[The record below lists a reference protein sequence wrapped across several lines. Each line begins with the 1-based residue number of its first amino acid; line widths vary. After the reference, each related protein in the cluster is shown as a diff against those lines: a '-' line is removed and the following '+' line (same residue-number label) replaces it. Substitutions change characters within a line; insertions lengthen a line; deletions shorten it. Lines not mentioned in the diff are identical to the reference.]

1 MQKIII
7 KIDVSKI
14 DKSKIKT
21 ETFTTKE
28 GETVTKKIL
37 ELEAVPL
44 NETKLIKDGD
54 TYQLHK
60 THFIV
65 ESQTK
70 EERVNKVKSKII
82 GDGLMFTNKSK
93 VEAKEDIYQTEEL
106 DPNDI
111 PFK

>member
-60 THFIV
+60 THFIA

-82 GDGLMFTNKSK
+82 GDGLMFTNKPK
-93 VEAKEDIYQTEEL
+93 VETQEDIYPTEEL